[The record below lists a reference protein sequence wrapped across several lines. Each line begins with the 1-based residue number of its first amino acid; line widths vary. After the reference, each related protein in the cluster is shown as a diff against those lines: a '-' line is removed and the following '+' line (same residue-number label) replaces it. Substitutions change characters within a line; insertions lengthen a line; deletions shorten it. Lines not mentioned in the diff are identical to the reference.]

1 MKLTLN
7 RLIYGGIIL
16 TSLAL
21 LFSGWSMGF
30 SGAKQYINI
39 DDIKIVRVETGDFSQ
54 KINGYGSLQ
63 SKNQR
68 LITSSTQ
75 AIVDE
80 IKMKPGAIVQNDTI
94 LLILKNPLLENKMQQ
109 ALANLHNSKTTKR
122 KIALEQQR
130 EVLLQESQLSQLKAD
145 TEMASL
151 QVEAQSSLVE
161 SGVVSGMDAKR
172 SKLKEKQLKE
182 QLALE
187 NKRLIKLQEVHKEYL
202 TIQDDIIAQMEVQFD
217 AAKYQ
222 LDQLVVKAGLNGILQ
237 TMSVTLGQSVTM
249 GDKLALVGSINE
261 LIAEIKVPQLQAS
274 LVRVGNDVE
283 VDTRHGLVAGQV
295 LRIDPVV
302 VDGAVKVDVQLPKTL
317 SAAIRPRQMVDATI
331 FGKNRSNITSVQKPL
346 GVTQGSQNNVF
357 KLINEHVAIRI
368 EVKFGQLSSSH
379 IEVISG
385 LSSGDKI
392 IISSPAIGADVDQIQ
407 LVNF

>member
-1 MKLTLN
+1 MKQKFN

-16 TSLAL
+16 TSFVL
-21 LFSGWSMGF
+21 LFSGWNMGF
-30 SGAKQYINI
+30 SGSKEYIDMN
-39 DDIKIVRVETGDFSQ
+39 DIKIAMVETGEFSK

-80 IKMKPGAIVQNDTI
+80 IKLKPGAIVQKDTI
-94 LLILKNPLLENKMQQ
+94 LLILKNPVLENKMQQ

-122 KIALEQQR
+122 KIVLEQQR
-130 EVLLQESQLSQLKAD
+130 EILLQESQLSQLKAD
-145 TEMASL
+145 TQMANL

-172 SKLKEKQLKE
+172 SELKAKQLKE
-182 QLALE
+182 QLSLE
-187 NKRLIKLQEVHKEYL
+187 KKRLMKLEEVHKEYL
-202 TIQDDIIAQMEVQFD
+202 RIQDDIIAQMEIQFN
-217 AAKYQ
+217 AAKSQ
-222 LDQLVVKAGLNGILQ
+222 LEQLVVKAGLKGILQ

-249 GDKLALVGSINE
+249 GDKLALVGSTNE

-283 VDTRHGLVAGQV
+283 VDTRHGLVTGQV

-302 VDGAVKVDVQLPKTL
+302 VDGAVKVDVQLPKKL
-317 SAAIRPRQMVDATI
+317 SAAIRPMQMVDATI
-331 FGKNRSNITSVQKPL
+331 FGKKRSNITSVQKPI
-346 GVTQGSQNNVF
+346 GVTQDSQYQIF
-357 KLINEHVAIRI
+357 KLINEHLATRT
-368 EVKFGQLSSSH
+368 EVKFGQISNNR

-385 LSSGDKI
+385 LNPGDNI
-392 IISSPAIGADVDQIQ
+392 LIALPAVSADVNQIQ
-407 LVNF
+407 LVSL